1 MSLLKQLLVCSLLAL
16 VAAGGGWYVYQNP
29 QMVGVARE
37 TPAGEGQGG
46 GRANRIPGLSGA
58 GGAVNVVAAPVAVD
72 QGGETVTALGTA
84 EAARSVTLYPQVTG
98 IVAEVLFSAGEE
110 IEAGA
115 VLVRLED
122 DEQQVALDRA
132 RVTAEQARAALERAQ
147 SLAKTKTITLTAL
160 SDAETAAQLAEIEI
174 RSADVELKR
183 RAITAPFT
191 GVAGLTDISLG
202 DLVTTSTPITTLDDL
217 ATLQVDFEVPERWA
231 GQIRLGHPIA
241 AFAQGMPGSEF
252 RGEITGI
259 DTRIDAETRTLR
271 LKAELVNKGQALKT
285 GMAIAVAMQFESDK
299 QLAVPTLAIQWDR
312 RGSFVWKI
320 LDGVA
325 HRVPVAI
332 VKRQSG
338 IVILKGELSEGDQVV
353 VEGIHRLREG
363 VGVAVVGAERG
374 ADPAA
379 PADGELPAISRSA
392 RPAQT
397 RS

>member
-1 MSLLKQLLVCSLLAL
+1 MSPLKQLVVCSLLAL
-16 VAAGGGWYVYQNP
+16 VAAGGWYVYQNP
-29 QMVGVARE
+29 QMVGLARE
-37 TPAGEGQGG
+37 TPASEGQGG
-46 GRANRIPGLSGA
+46 GRANRIPGLTGA
-58 GGAVNVVAAPVAVD
+58 GGAVNVIAAPVAID

-84 EAARSVTLYPQVTG
+84 KAARSVTLYPQVTG
-98 IVAEVLFSAGEE
+98 VVTEVLFSAGEE
-110 IEAGA
+110 LEAGA
-115 VLVRLED
+115 VLIRLED

-147 SLAKTKTITLTAL
+147 ALAKTKTITLTAL

-174 RSADVELKR
+174 RSAEVELKR

-202 DLVTTSTPITTLDDL
+202 DLVTTSTAITTLDDL

-231 GQIRLGHPIA
+231 GQVRLGHPITA
-241 AFAQGMPGSEF
+241 SAQGMPGSEF

-271 LKAELVNKGQALKT
+271 LKAELVNEGQALKT
-285 GMAIAVAMQFESDK
+285 GMAIAVAMQFQSDK

-363 VGVAVVGAERG
+363 VSVAVVAEPG

-379 PADGELPAISRSA
+379 PADGGLPAISRSA
-392 RPAQT
+392 RPAQS